1 MKDIILVTAYCPKI
15 EQKEILIKLLQN
27 LNTIRD
33 KYDIMITSHTIL
45 DSYFLEYCDYFY
57 FDKKNPVLN
66 DIEHRNHA
74 FFDLQN
80 ENIIWSNYTNIGNT
94 HLTILRLIIPAINL
108 IKSLNYKKIHFLEYD
123 CKFYNSEE
131 LDENSELLNKF
142 DCVIYEN
149 IIHKMMLGAFKSFN
163 VNKMISLWENY
174 DENKIKKIIEESYPK
189 TPERVTFRHIEKEL
203 NFYKKETETNKLKGM
218 EVSLIYSSNYNWNV
232 PFYQEIDDR
241 LKFIS
246 WNNSDDP
253 QTIKIIIND
262 NKIIKFTLSNKNHW
276 KISDIGNYDE
286 IENIIIIK
294 NDEIINRF
302 NFSIDFKEK
311 FKKSNF
317 ITKKS

>member
-66 DIEHRNHA
+66 DIEYRNHA

-232 PFYQEIDDR
+232 PFYQEIDNR

-246 WNNSDDP
+246 WNNSDDS

-262 NKIIKFTLSNKNHW
+262 DKIIKFTLSNKNHW
-276 KISDIGNYDE
+276 RILDIGNYDE

-302 NFSIDFKEK
+302 NFSIDYKEK